1 MVDRFRREVG
11 TTPKAFAR
19 LLRFRHAYD
28 TLISAPTT
36 TSLATLAADCGYADQ
51 PHFTREFRSF
61 AGCTP
66 TELIAEMLVD
76 GNQGNFLQ
84 DEP

>member
-1 MVDRFRREVG
+1 MVERFRREVG

-28 TLISAPTT
+28 TLISTPT
-36 TSLATLAADCGYADQ
+36 TSLARLSADCGYADQ
-51 PHFTREFRSF
+51 SHFNREFRAF

-66 TELIAEMLVD
+66 TELIAEVLAE

-84 DEP
+84 DTP